1 MINHK
6 TGEKSYLNVTC
17 PDYICSIEN
26 NTWYDLI
33 FEINKN
39 KDGGK
44 NMVEFIAETYLV
56 NNNNSKNEMPYVKNQ
71 HNNNSGSWKVDV
83 TVGQNFGKTILN
95 LSNYWE
101 VDSGNKKNIHWD
113 GNGSLYI
120 TFGQN

>member
-1 MINHK
+1 
-6 TGEKSYLNVTC
+6 
-17 PDYICSIEN
+17 
-26 NTWYDLI
+26 
-33 FEINKN
+33 
-39 KDGGK
+39 
-44 NMVEFIAETYLV
+44 MVEFIAETYLV

-101 VDSGNKKNIHWD
+101 VDSGNKKNVHWD

>member
-1 MINHK
+1 
-6 TGEKSYLNVTC
+6 
-17 PDYICSIEN
+17 
-26 NTWYDLI
+26 
-33 FEINKN
+33 
-39 KDGGK
+39 
-44 NMVEFIAETYLV
+44 MVEFIAETYLV

-71 HNNNSGSWKVDV
+71 HNNNNSGSWKVDV

-101 VDSGNKKNIHWD
+101 VDSGNKKNVHWD